1 MRHEKSVNAAL
12 ADKEIDM
19 SLFPGY
25 LFINPSPENRL
36 KVLNT
41 RGVIRI
47 LCVNGSPT
55 PVPNEQIE
63 SIKRLLETNLY
74 FDPFPYF
81 TEGIEVVVVNGPLE
95 GMKGK
100 IIERRGECRLIMSVY
115 LIKCS
120 ISVEVD
126 ITDVE
131 LNQ

>member
-1 MRHEKSVNAAL
+1 MRHEKALNAAL

-19 SLFPGY
+19 PLFLGY
-25 LFINPSPENRL
+25 LFINSSPENRL

-63 SIKRLLETNLY
+63 SIKRLFETNLY

-81 TEGIEVVVVNGPLE
+81 TEGKEVVVVNGPLE
-95 GMKGK
+95 RMRGK
-100 IIERRGECRLIMSVY
+100 IIESRGECRLI
-115 LIKCS
+115 KRS

-126 ITDVE
+126 I
-131 LNQ
+131 